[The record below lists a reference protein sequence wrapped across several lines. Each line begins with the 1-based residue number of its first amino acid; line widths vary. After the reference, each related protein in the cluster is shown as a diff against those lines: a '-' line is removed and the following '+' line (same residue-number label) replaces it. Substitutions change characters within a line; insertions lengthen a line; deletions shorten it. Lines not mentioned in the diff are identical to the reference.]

1 MVAITRNL
9 PDINNDPFSF
19 DIVPKGRSTA
29 AESKSFNFASDDLT
43 IMTDLKNACV
53 ALAAAVDALTDTD
66 GNLKAAFYDGVTPVD
81 PTAAGAV
88 IGGTAAGADIAF
100 APVTTGGKVLLAAQ
114 TALASGKVT
123 DAWFDS
129 LGRQSMTPYPLD
141 IQTSQQATISN
152 STSPVN
158 IVTAGSAGKKRHIL
172 VLTIT
177 NESTT
182 TDSLVTISDG
192 TQTRYW
198 WAKAGLTVGV
208 PLPSGVVWKATTA
221 ATAWTA
227 TTAVANAA
235 NIRFDTTYAEI

>member
-1 MVAITRNL
+1 MTATTFNI
-9 PDINNDPFSF
+9 PDISSNPQPVTVNTN
-19 DIVPKGRSTA
+19 GR
-29 AESKSFNFASDDLT
+29 
-43 IMTDLKNACV
+43 
-53 ALAAAVDALTDTD
+53 AAAVDSKPVALATEDKTVIDAINTNTAALSALLTALTNGS
-66 GNLKAAFYDGVTPVD
+66 GNLRAEFYSGGSLVD

-100 APVTTGGKVLLAAQ
+100 APVTIGGKVLLAAQ
-114 TALASGKVT
+114 TALATGKVT

-129 LGRQSMTPYPLD
+129 LGRGVFTPYPID
-141 IQTSQQATISN
+141 IQASQQATISN
-152 STSPVN
+152 STSPVT
-158 IVTAGSAGKKRHIL
+158 IVAAGAAGKKRHIL
-172 VLTIT
+172 LLTIT

-227 TTAVANAA
+227 TTAVANVA